1 MCDIMTQSSDSDTD
15 DTEFYQGSDQTEE
28 PKSESDTASSTQS
41 RSLVTSN
48 LDSIPNTSKSIV
60 ARKMSLEEAKFRL
73 EESRANHDMFMELR
87 REDFR
92 ERQVLI
98 EQEINN
104 NKSSEHWMKAYWRPA
119 MGWLYMAICAF
130 DFIVGPVLSLTMPA
144 VLAGIGVDSVNYTP
158 WESLTL
164 SNGGLIHLAFGAIL
178 GVTAWTR
185 GQEKLNK

>member
-1 MCDIMTQSSDSDTD
+1 MTQTSDSDTNS
-15 DTEFYQGSDQTEE
+15 DTDFYQGSEQLDTDSPITEE
-28 PKSESDTASSTQS
+28 TATSTQA
-41 RSLVTSN
+41 RSVISSN

-60 ARKMSLEEAKFRL
+60 TRKMSLEEAKFRL

-92 ERQVLI
+92 ERQILI
-98 EQEINN
+98 EQELNN

-119 MGWLYMAICAF
+119 MGWLYMVICAF
-130 DFIVGPVLSLTMPA
+130 DFIIGPVLSLTMPA
-144 VLAGIGVDSVNYTP
+144 VLAGIGVTTITYTP

-178 GVTAWTR
+178 GVAAWTR
-185 GQEKLNK
+185 GQEKINK

>member
-1 MCDIMTQSSDSDTD
+1 MAQSDSDTTG
-15 DTEFYQGSDQTEE
+15 DTDFYQGSDQTGT
-28 PKSESDTASSTQS
+28 DTTATATP
-41 RSLVTSN
+41 RPLVTTN

-60 ARKMSLEEAKFRL
+60 ARKMALEEAKFRL

-98 EQEINN
+98 EQEINSS
-104 NKSSEHWMKAYWRPA
+104 KYSEHWMKAYWRPA

-130 DFIVGPVLSLTMPA
+130 DFIIGPVLSLTMPA
-144 VLAGIGVDSVNYTP
+144 VLAAIGVDSVTYTP

-178 GVTAWTR
+178 GVAAWTR
-185 GQEKLNK
+185 GQEKINK